1 MNRLLAHY
9 LESDPETESLALLL
23 LGMVCLSN
31 GIALH
36 FEPSQDLNPTRRAM
50 KACQL
55 GFNDIREGLPAKPS
69 FSEHIDRTTSHN
81 TEDTDGQFIAYSSDS
96 FEIVKAF
103 RKVGL
108 FDDAA
113 RVELEHEAKKRAY
126 WRVDPVWSDYDGGEE
141 PAVGPATRFKEP
153 KPLKKGIDVTFC
165 STEQIERI
173 KAFHRIS

>member
-69 FSEHIDRTTSHN
+69 FSEHIDRTTSHS
-81 TEDTDGQFIAYSSDS
+81 TQETDEQFIAYSSDS
-96 FEIVKAF
+96 FESVATL
-103 RKVGL
+103 RRMGL
-108 FDDAA
+108 FEDAA
-113 RVELEHEAKKRAY
+113 KAELDHQRAKREH
-126 WRVDPVWSDYDGGEE
+126 WRVDPIWSDYDGGEE
-141 PAVGPATRFKEP
+141 PAIGRQLSAITSCKR
-153 KPLKKGIDVTFC
+153 D
-165 STEQIERI
+165 
-173 KAFHRIS
+173 KAFAG